1 METPKPPASSELRRP
16 STRPYARRKRAA
28 TVRDTDVGDVNS
40 EAPSEATNE
49 ASGQA
54 PGGDLAVAR
63 AAAPSKAK
71 SKTVK
76 PRSRA
81 KTQPATPVAI
91 AAAATSPHDEDTLD
105 LTLDLP
111 LDLDAVDLE
120 AAVASLTDVTLAAT
134 LDARGDVRG
143 DDAVPR
149 ALDAHAHAQIDASL
163 DVIETLMVDLLD
175 ITRPIAAPMQ
185 QMLIAQQNAELSF
198 AELPSPRQLPSGA
211 PTDAAPPPGLV
222 PRGDSRSLRRGAL
235 FALIYRAH
243 CFVVTRHGKVG
254 QQGHWSAVEYPTP
267 AAASHAYAR
276 GCSHWVSEGFSD
288 YRG

>member
-105 LTLDLP
+105 LTLDL
-111 LDLDAVDLE
+111 DLDAVDLE

-134 LDARGDVRG
+134 IDARGDVRV

-163 DVIETLMVDLLD
+163 DVIETLIVDLLD

-185 QMLIAQQNAELSF
+185 QMLLAQQNAEPRV

-222 PRGDSRSLRRGAL
+222 PRGDSRSLRRGEL
-235 FALIYRAH
+235 FALIYRVH

>member
-105 LTLDLP
+105 LTLDL
-111 LDLDAVDLE
+111 DAVDLE

-185 QMLIAQQNAELSF
+185 QMLIAQQNADLSF

-235 FALIYRAH
+235 FALIYRSH